1 MEWRKVLIVSKTI
14 AWDKYCI
21 GGIDVVSETPVRL
34 LLEQGGGGYQMIP
47 TEIAKEWKI
56 DVGTIF
62 SMKYEV
68 RKARTAPHVEDC
80 FLRKIDPNSREEVP
94 DLLAWLNTNLPKS
107 MVWTGG
113 LGALFEGKLEFNKW
127 RAFIEQA
134 PGPNCSVGFWRPANT
149 LWAQEDED
157 SGKVSYK
164 FNDAQL
170 ELPKYIAYVGAEPHL
185 KKIDAGSLV
194 RVSLA
199 RWWDRDGADP
209 DRCYLQ
215 ISGCYGGGKSSS
227 SPPPPTSSFGFAPF
241 SPAADPDD
249 LPF

>member
-1 MEWRKVLIVSKTI
+1 MSK
-14 AWDKYCI
+14 K
-21 GGIDVVSETPVRL
+21 PVRL
-34 LLEQGGGGYQMIP
+34 LLEQKGGGNHMFP
-47 TEIAKEWKI
+47 TELAKKWGI

-68 RKARTAPHVEDC
+68 RKARIAPHVEDC
-80 FLRKIDPNSREEVP
+80 FLRKIDPKSREELP
-94 DLLAWLNTNLPKS
+94 DLLAWLNTNLPKA

-113 LGALFEGKLEFNKW
+113 LGSLFEGKLEYSKW
-127 RAFIEQA
+127 KAFIEQA
-134 PGPNCSVGFWRPANT
+134 PGPNCSVGFWRPSNT
-149 LWAQEDED
+149 LWVQEDED
-157 SGKVSYK
+157 SGKVKVSYK

-170 ELPKYIAYVGAEPHL
+170 QLPKWIAYVGAEPHL

-199 RWWDRDGADP
+199 RWWDRVGQDP

-215 ISGCYGGGKSSS
+215 ISGCYGGGKSSRQF
-227 SPPPPTSSFGFAPF
+227 PPPPSTFRVTP
-241 SPAADPDD
+241 PAADSDD